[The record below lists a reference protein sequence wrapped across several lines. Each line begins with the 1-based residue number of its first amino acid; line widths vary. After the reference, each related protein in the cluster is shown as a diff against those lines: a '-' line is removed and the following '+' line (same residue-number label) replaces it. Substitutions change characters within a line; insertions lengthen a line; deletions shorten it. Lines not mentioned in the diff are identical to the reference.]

1 MSRPDGDRAPRLFG
15 RPVPPRT
22 VAWLT
27 VVWLLLWGELSVA
40 NVLGGLLAAL
50 AVVWLLPLP
59 ARKPALRI
67 HPARLLVF
75 LAVFATDLVISS
87 ARVAFWALRFGTVPP
102 MEIVE
107 VRLRTS
113 SEVMAVLAVVALSAL
128 PGSLVLE
135 ARLADGELV
144 LHVLGLTGDVQG
156 TTRADVAKL
165 EARIVAAFGTTADR
179 EELR

>member
-1 MSRPDGDRAPRLFG
+1 MIRPDGGRAPRLLG

-27 VVWLLLWGELSVA
+27 LVWLLLWGELSVA
-40 NVLGGLLAAL
+40 NILGGLLAAL

-59 ARKPALRI
+59 AREPALRV
-67 HPARLLVF
+67 HPVGLLVF
-75 LAVFATDLVISS
+75 LTGFAADLVVSS

-113 SEVMAVLAVVALSAL
+113 SEVMAVLTVVALSAL

-135 ARLADGELV
+135 ARLTEGELL
-144 LHVLGLTGDVQG
+144 LHVLGPTGDVQRMV
-156 TTRADVAKL
+156 RADVAKL